1 MYCKTDADN
10 NSFSA
15 YHNTMKIDV
24 FTDGACTKNGQRGA
38 RASFAFWIPDHK
50 DVSRA
55 GAVPAS
61 DPQTNNRGELM
72 AISEAVMA
80 IAERFDP
87 SDVDVHIFTDSQY
100 SKNCL
105 TVWLPGWV
113 QRGWKTSSGT
123 DVMNRDLI
131 EEAVGR
137 LAKYKSYIIS
147 YVAAHTGR
155 DDVLSQNNHIVDRM
169 AARVL
174 SPDLKDDT
182 KVVSTNTQT
191 LFEDFPV
198 KLLGPAVAERSV
210 LDWCRNNLD
219 KLDADALDAAL
230 LSAIG
235 KTAVKSGFKLEKQ
248 KLRKTAML
256 RLIPSTHLIAEGV
269 SIVKQE

>member
-1 MYCKTDADN
+1 
-10 NSFSA
+10 
-15 YHNTMKIDV
+15 MKIDV
-24 FTDGACTKNGQRGA
+24 FTDGACTKNGRSGA

-72 AISEAVMA
+72 AISEAVLA
-80 IAERFDP
+80 IADRFDP

-105 TVWLPGWV
+105 TIWMPGWI

-123 DVMNRDLI
+123 DVLNRDLI
-131 EEAVGR
+131 EQAAGR
-137 LAKYKSYIIS
+137 LTKFKSYTIS

-174 SPDLKDDT
+174 SPDDAKDEP
-182 KVVSTNTQT
+182 KVVVANTQA

-198 KLLGPAVAERSV
+198 KLMGPAVSERSV
-210 LDWCRNNLD
+210 LDWCRKNLD

-230 LSAIG
+230 MTAIG
-235 KTAVKSGFKLEKQ
+235 KTATKSGFKLEKQ
-248 KLRKTAML
+248 KLRKTPML
-256 RLIPSTHLIAEGV
+256 RLIPSSHLITEGV